1 LVEAWLQYLGASI
14 VVFAGG
20 WTLVRFGD
28 AIGEQ
33 TGLGRVWAGVILL
46 ATATSLPEL
55 VTGITAVRGL
65 DSPNLAV
72 GGAFGANSLNLL
84 VIAVLGIKWHG
95 ILRDPT
101 VETRQMGSAGVIL
114 LLMAGGILILGREE
128 LGVPSWIIR
137 VLPITMIVAYVIT
150 VLWTIGQLG
159 SVLRSF
165 RRSGRSTTSTDGSA
179 GPGFS
184 FGRPSAPLMKNI
196 GGYLFAVGI
205 VTVGGIWLAIAADG
219 VSDAMG
225 WSSSFVGAQFLPIS
239 TTLPEFSVALASLR
253 IGAPDLA
260 LSNLLGSNMF
270 NIGIVL
276 SADSLAYTK
285 GALFT
290 DVSSIHLIATA
301 AGLAM
306 TLILIPGLVSS
317 SRPFARTV
325 GLKTV
330 TKIGVYASMSSLI
343 FVFS

>member
-1 LVEAWLQYLGASI
+1 LLEAWLQYLGASI
-14 VVFAGG
+14 IVFAGG

-65 DSPNLAV
+65 DSPDLAV

-84 VIAVLGIKWHG
+84 VIAVLGIKWRG

-101 VETRQMGSAGVIL
+101 VETKQMGSAGIIL
-114 LLMAGGILILGREE
+114 LLMAGGMLILGRDE

-137 VLPITMIVAYVIT
+137 ALPITMILAYVLT
-150 VLWTIGQLG
+150 ALWTIGQLG
-159 SVLRSF
+159 SVLNSF
-165 RRSGRSTTSTDGSA
+165 RRKSTSSASVDQSSGSGS
-179 GPGFS
+179 S
-184 FGRPSAPLMKNI
+184 FGKPSKSLLQNI
-196 GGYLFAVGI
+196 GGYLMAVAI
-205 VTVGGIWLAIAADG
+205 VTVGGIWLANAADG

-239 TTLPEFSVALASLR
+239 TTLPEFSVAIASLR
-253 IGAPDLA
+253 IGAPELA

-290 DVSSIHLIATA
+290 DVSSVHLIATA

-306 TLILIPGLVSS
+306 TLILIPGLISG

-325 GLKTV
+325 GVKTV

-343 FVFS
+343 FAFS

>member
-1 LVEAWLQYLGASI
+1 LLAAWLQYLGASV

-28 AIGEQ
+28 AIGEE

-65 DSPNLAV
+65 DAPNLAV

-84 VIAVLGIKWHG
+84 VIAVLGLKWRG

-101 VETRQMGSAGVIL
+101 VETRQMGSAGIIL
-114 LLMAGGILILGREE
+114 LLMAGGILILGRGE

-150 VLWTIGQLG
+150 ALWTIGQLG
-159 SVLRSF
+159 SVMASF
-165 RRSGRSTTSTDGSA
+165 SLNRGSKSGGSA
-179 GPGFS
+179 GSGFKLS
-184 FGRPSAPLMKNI
+184 IRKPSKSLMKNI

-205 VTVGGIWLAIAADG
+205 VTVAGIWLANAADG

-239 TTLPEFSVALASLR
+239 TTLPEFSVAIASLR

-290 DVSSIHLIATA
+290 DVSSVHLIATA

-306 TLILIPGLVSS
+306 TLVLIPGLVSA

-325 GLKTV
+325 GVKSIA
-330 TKIGVYASMSSLI
+330 KIGIYASMSSLI

>member
-1 LVEAWLQYLGASI
+1 MLEAWLQYLGASLI
-14 VVFAGG
+14 VFAGG

-55 VTGITAVRGL
+55 VTGITAIRGL
-65 DSPNLAV
+65 DSPDLAV

-84 VIAVLGIKWHG
+84 VIAVLGIKWRG

-101 VETRQMGSAGVIL
+101 VETKQLGSAGVIL
-114 LLMAGGILILGREE
+114 LLMAGGMLILGRDE

-137 VLPITMIVAYVIT
+137 VLPVTMIVAYVVT
-150 VLWTIGQLG
+150 ALWTIGQLG
-159 SVLRSF
+159 SVLNSL
-165 RRSGRSTTSTDGSA
+165 RRKSSSGASTDESSGF
-179 GPGFS
+179 GFS
-184 FGRPSAPLMKNI
+184 FKKPSRSLMNNI
-196 GGYLFAVGI
+196 GGYLGAVAI
-205 VTVGGIWLAIAADG
+205 VTIGGIWLANAADG

-239 TTLPEFSVALASLR
+239 TTLPEFSVAIAALR
-253 IGAPDLA
+253 IGAPELA

-306 TLILIPGLVSS
+306 TLILIPGLVSG

-325 GLKTV
+325 GVKTI

-343 FVFS
+343 FAFS